1 MSNLP
6 IRMRASL
13 ENDPDDTALIKVLLT
28 HPMDTGLS
36 KDDKGLPRP
45 AHFITEVEL
54 FLNGEPVARVLTG
67 SGISADPLF
76 GWRLKGVKA
85 GDKVGIA
92 WRDNQGLHQA
102 FETTAQ

>member
-1 MSNLP
+1 MSKFP

-13 ENDPDDTALIKVLLT
+13 EKDPDNTALIKVLLS
-28 HPMDTGLS
+28 HPMDTGLG
-36 KDDKGLPRP
+36 KDDKGQPRP
-45 AHFITEVEL
+45 AHFITEVDL
-54 FLNGEPVARVLTG
+54 LLNGQPVARVETG

-85 GDKVGIA
+85 GDKIGIA
-92 WRDNQGLHQA
+92 WLDNQGQQQS